1 MFAYSEE
8 DLISDANTM
17 TSTFSTDNFG
27 LVTPDH
33 SSTTSQGGNDYD
45 PNIVF
50 NLAQQHSE
58 CLRFLAFADSTL
70 RAESGKSSQYNMVMR
85 TKPVVQFDSG
95 SLGSASRNGQLQK
108 HGEYHNRELK
118 DIISELPISLD
129 VSEINSSSTGRIFNS
144 SASSVKVS
152 LKQLRKDVE
161 RDRFIING
169 VPLLGSEKGLE
180 GVSSA
185 ITECCIRALAQCCL
199 QPMEKG
205 VEDLIAVEVLSK
217 ASRTNSGGIAYQCLH
232 YLIKPTSINIVP
244 VSTLA
249 KPLNINISVGS
260 FIDSKA
266 SSIGQHNNW
275 GLICHVDCSTFFTLK
290 SSEETND
297 GIDHSENSED
307 PTVQIIFD
315 DSICVPVNPCKKFSI
330 QNLAGITG
338 TSASSG
344 KVTVRKLVPLDTK
357 I

>member
-8 DLISDANTM
+8 DLISDANIM
-17 TSTFSTDNFG
+17 TSTCSTDHFG
-27 LVTPDH
+27 LVIPDH
-33 SSTTSQGGNDYD
+33 SFTTSQGDNDYD
-45 PNIVF
+45 PNTVL
-50 NLAQQHSE
+50 NLVQQHSE
-58 CLRFLAFADSTL
+58 CVRFLAFADSTL

-85 TKPVVQFDSG
+85 TKPALQSNSDREAST
-95 SLGSASRNGQLQK
+95 SRNGQQQK
-108 HGEYHNRELK
+108 LGEYHNRDLK
-118 DIISELPISLD
+118 DIISELPLSLD

-180 GVSSA
+180 GVSNA
-185 ITECCIRALAQCCL
+185 VTECCIRALAQCYL

-205 VEDLIAVEVLSK
+205 VEDLVAVEVLSK

-232 YLIKPTSINIVP
+232 YLVKPTSINIVP

-260 FIDSKA
+260 FIDTKA
-266 SSIGQHNNW
+266 SGNGQHNNW
-275 GLICHVDCSTFFTLK
+275 GLICRIDCSTFFTLK
-290 SSEETND
+290 SNEETND
-297 GIDHSENSED
+297 NIDHNENSED
-307 PTVQIIFD
+307 PTVQIIFE

-338 TSASSG
+338 TSANSG
-344 KVTVRKLVPLDTK
+344 KVTVCKLVPLDT
-357 I
+357 II

>member
-8 DLISDANTM
+8 DLISDASIM
-17 TSTFSTDNFG
+17 TSTCSTDNFG
-27 LVTPDH
+27 LLAPDH
-33 SSTTSQGGNDYD
+33 SSTTSQGDNVSDS
-45 PNIVF
+45 NIVI
-50 NLAQQHSE
+50 NLVQQHSE
-58 CLRFLAFADSTL
+58 CVRFLAFADSTL

-85 TKPVVQFDSG
+85 TKPALQTNSDREG
-95 SLGSASRNGQLQK
+95 NASRKGQQQK
-108 HGEYHNRELK
+108 LGEYHNRDLN
-118 DIISELPISLD
+118 DIIAELPISLD
-129 VSEINSSSTGRIFNS
+129 VSEINSSATGRIFNS

-232 YLIKPTSINIVP
+232 YLIKPTTINIVP

-260 FIDSKA
+260 FVDSKA
-266 SSIGQHNNW
+266 SGNGQHNNW
-275 GLICHVDCSTFFTLK
+275 GLICRVDCSTFFTLK
-290 SSEETND
+290 SNEETTD
-297 GIDHSENSED
+297 SIDQSENSDD

-338 TSASSG
+338 TNANSG
-344 KVTVRKLVPLDTK
+344 RVTVCKLVPLDT
-357 I
+357 IV